1 MQKVTTCLWFD
12 DQGEEAA
19 KFYVSLFNNSKILS
33 ISRYG
38 DSGRGKKGSVM
49 TVAFRLAGRDFIALN
64 GGPIFKFSPAISLSV
79 SCKDQREV
87 DTLWRKLLK
96 GGKESRC
103 GWLEDRY
110 GLSWQIVPVALP
122 KMLRDRNPQ
131 RAARVMKAM
140 LEMKKIDIKTLER
153 ARDAA

>member
-12 DQGEEAA
+12 DQGEQAA
-19 KFYVSLFNNSKILS
+19 KFYVSLFKGSKILS
-33 ISRYG
+33 VSRYG
-38 DSGRGKKGSVM
+38 DAGPGKKGSAMV
-49 TVAFRLAGRDFIALN
+49 VAFRLAGRDFLAIN
-64 GGPIFKFSPAISLSV
+64 GGPIYKLSPAISLSV
-79 SCKDQREV
+79 TCKDQREV

-103 GWLEDRY
+103 GWLVDRY

-122 KMLRDRNPQ
+122 KMLRDKNAK
-131 RAARVMKAM
+131 RAARVMRAM
-140 LEMKKIDIKTLER
+140 LQMKKIDIKELER

>member
-12 DQGEEAA
+12 DQGEAAA
-19 KFYVSLFNNSKILS
+19 KFYVSLFKNSKILS
-33 ISRYG
+33 VSRYG

-64 GGPIFKFSPAISLSV
+64 GGPIFEFSPAISLSV

-110 GLSWQIVPVALP
+110 GLSWQIVPDALP
-122 KMLRDRNPQ
+122 KMLRDRNPK

-140 LEMKKIDIKTLER
+140 LEMKKIVIKTLER